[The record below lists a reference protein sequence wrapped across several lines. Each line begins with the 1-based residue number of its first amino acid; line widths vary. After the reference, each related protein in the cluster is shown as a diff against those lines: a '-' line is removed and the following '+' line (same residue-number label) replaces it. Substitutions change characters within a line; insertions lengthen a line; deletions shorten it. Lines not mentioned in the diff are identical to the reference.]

1 MKEISRP
8 IRITDGPLHSHS
20 SIAEIRLLH
29 LDPFTYDEMNGLI
42 SLITGGASGLGL
54 ACVHRFVKQGAS
66 HVHFCDLPGSKG
78 EDIVRS
84 LDPTL
89 VTYHP
94 VDVTDDNAV
103 EQMFV
108 NIHKQHAKLNCLVQ
122 CAGVG
127 VAFRCYNINVSLS
140 DSMQRERGDGV

>member
-1 MKEISRP
+1 
-8 IRITDGPLHSHS
+8 
-20 SIAEIRLLH
+20 
-29 LDPFTYDEMNGLI
+29 MNGLI

-54 ACVHRFVKQGAS
+54 ACVHRFLKQGAS

-84 LDPTL
+84 LDPTS

-103 EQMFV
+103 EQMFA

-127 VAFRCYNINVSLS
+127 VAFRCYNINVSPCLF
-140 DSMQRERGDGV
+140 DSIRRG